1 MAVPAARASI
11 LHMLPAHLDAAG
23 VGSERVLRIAAL
35 TPADVSSSAVV
46 ARAQVCAALDA
57 AARALDRPAL
67 GLVLGAA
74 AEPERL
80 GPSGAALCSGPTVA
94 HAIAGHAARL
104 PALQSHAT
112 VTLSVEDGRAVWR
125 HHLGRGGGE
134 DPRVLYEGAS
144 AFIVATMRR
153 LIGRSWVPDAIS
165 FPHACRGDR
174 AAYSDYFDAPV
185 RFGGGRVAA
194 IVFDPAVL
202 AIAVPQRLIQSAEAP
217 EQDPL
222 TADSPPREGPALRDA
237 LSGMIEAA
245 LPDAVP
251 GGRVCLPWAA
261 RTLGLA
267 PRTLQRRLDA
277 CGVTFADLLAEVRR
291 SIARERLREGGTG
304 VTELAM
310 ALGYSDAAHFIRAF
324 RRWEGLTPTQWRAAT
339 GPHRR

>member
-23 VGSERVLRIAAL
+23 VGSERVLRVAAL
-35 TPADVSSSAVV
+35 TPAEVASSAVV

-67 GLVLGAA
+67 GLALGAA

-80 GPSGAALCSGPTVA
+80 GASGAALCSGPTLA
-94 HAIAGHAARL
+94 HAIAAHAARL
-104 PALQSHAT
+104 PALQSHT
-112 VTLSVEDGRAVWR
+112 QITLSVEGGRAVWR
-125 HHLGRGGGE
+125 HHLGHGNGE
-134 DPRVLYEGAS
+134 DLRVLYEGAS
-144 AFIVATMRR
+144 AFIVAMMRR
-153 LIGRSWVPDAIS
+153 LTGRAWMPDEIT

-174 AAYSDYFDAPV
+174 AAYSDFFDAPV
-185 RFGGGRVAA
+185 RFGSGRVAA
-194 IVFDPAVL
+194 IVFDAAAL
-202 AIAVPQRLIQSAEAP
+202 ALPVAPRLIQSADAAG
-217 EQDPL
+217 QAPL
-222 TADSPPREGPALRDA
+222 TSDAPPREGEALRDA

-291 SIARERLREGGTG
+291 ALARERLRDGGTG

-324 RRWEGLTPTQWRAAT
+324 RRWEGLTPTQWRAAA
-339 GPHRR
+339 GHGDR